1 MPHPAHG
8 LTPRRAGLQV
18 QDIRAMAAKAA
29 KGEVMSVEEL
39 ALAARSLGALLQ
51 IQDLLSGA
59 ADDFP
64 TLFDF
69 AQDIDIEPKVFLY
82 QFFAQ

>member
-1 MPHPAHG
+1 
-8 LTPRRAGLQV
+8 
-18 QDIRAMAAKAA
+18 
-29 KGEVMSVEEL
+29 MSVEEL